1 MGFPT
6 SPSEGEEHTTL
17 LGTVYK
23 YTNIPAGEDKWY
35 IINADINLNDL
46 TEKNHVSL
54 AAKNGEADVQ
64 HLTAAQ
70 VAALH
75 AIYAVNTIPLQAGRL
90 ANGSTWNTYTST
102 QVIVMP
108 AADNN
113 CDANFSGIMPSNAT
127 AMTNPT
133 LHIRFAGAAAD
144 SWVINV
150 TVHASAASEAQ
161 GSNLHNGAETLTAG
175 AGATFYDK
183 AVALTGTIS
192 PSDLIGIRMQKTSS
206 DAQILYITG
215 SCYIER

>member
-70 VAALH
+70 VAAIGIDDIQLN
-75 AIYAVNTIPLQAGRL
+75 VERL
-90 ANGSTWNTYTST
+90 AAGTIISTWTS
-102 QVIVMP
+102 IPMAGMP
-108 AADNN
+108 AADQN
-113 CDANFSGIMPSNAT
+113 CEINYVGHAPAGMTAMVNPNLIISFSG
-127 AMTNPT
+127 
-133 LHIRFAGAAAD
+133 AGADTWTLDIKA
-144 SWVINV
+144 N
-150 TVHASAASEAQ
+150 SAGHGDAQ
-161 GSNLHNGAETLTAG
+161 GSNLHNGAENLTAG
-175 AGATFYDK
+175 AGATFYRK
-183 AVALTGTIS
+183 TVALVGTIS
-192 PSDLIGIRMQKTSS
+192 PSDVVGMRIKKTSS
-206 DAQILYITG
+206 DAQILYITMIAW
-215 SCYIER
+215 IERA